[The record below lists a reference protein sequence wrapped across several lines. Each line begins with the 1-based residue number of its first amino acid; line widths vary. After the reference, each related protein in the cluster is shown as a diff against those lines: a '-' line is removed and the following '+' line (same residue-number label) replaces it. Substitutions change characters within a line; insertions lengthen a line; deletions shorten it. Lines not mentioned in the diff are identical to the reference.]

1 MQKIDETDRKIITIL
16 QHDAR
21 ISYAD
26 LGRHVNLTPPAVASR
41 MRRLEDL
48 GIITAYHAQINPAAF
63 GNTITLF
70 IRMSVPHHREKQ
82 FSHFLRHRAEV
93 LEGYVISGEESFLL
107 KVAVASTHHLNELL
121 VHLIHYGQPI
131 TSLVIAQLTVT
142 EGEAQRHG
150 MEAAQY
156 A

>member
-1 MQKIDETDRKIITIL
+1 MQKLDETDRKMITIL
-16 QHDAR
+16 QRNAR

-26 LGRHVNLTPPAVASR
+26 LGRQVNLTPPAVASR
-41 MRRLEDL
+41 IHRLEEV
-48 GIITAYHAQINPAAF
+48 GVIIAYHAQINPAAF

-70 IRMSVPHHREKQ
+70 IRMRVPHHREQQ

-121 VHLIHYGQPI
+121 VQLIQHGQPT
-131 TSLVIAQLTVT
+131 TSLVIAQLNVT

-150 MEAAQY
+150 LEVA
-156 A
+156 